1 MKPFWSVSP
10 AAVRT
15 STSFWTHR
23 VSFNIS
29 RHVIAA
35 FWERFWFSRIHHI
48 HLGEGWC
55 NAHHHQQH
63 TKCRTN
69 IAPRYLASKQN
80 IAVWKATRLDGE
92 ITFLNLESQFMRYM
106 GCMEQMFSES
116 PNHYDE
122 ALGMLWVTL
131 SIAREKDRKTICDE
145 SEPNSAW
152 IFHDTS
158 ILFIVWRGGC
168 TWLYC
173 IILLKI
179 LSHTIQIVLSSG
191 FHRRN
196 HVVVARLLC
205 VIQMAILHA
214 RKLKKTPCISYKS
227 NLLAIICAF
236 LCPVWDG

>member
-1 MKPFWSVSP
+1 MKPFQNSDQYPLDV
-10 AAVRT
+10 VRT

-35 FWERFWFSRIHHI
+35 FWERFRFSRIHHI

-69 IAPRYLASKQN
+69 IAPRYLTSTKKTSQFGRLS
-80 IAVWKATRLDGE
+80 RLDGE
-92 ITFLNLESQFMRYM
+92 TKFFKSQFMRSI
-106 GCMEQMFSES
+106 GRIEQMLK
-116 PNHYDE
+116 NRQIITTR
-122 ALGMLWVTL
+122 LWVTL
-131 SIAREKDRKTICDE
+131 SIAREKERKTICDE
-145 SEPNSAW
+145 SDPNSAW

-168 TWLYC
+168 TWLYY

-196 HVVVARLLC
+196 HVVVARPLC

-214 RKLKKTPCISYKS
+214 RKLKKH
-227 NLLAIICAF
+227 LA
-236 LCPVWDG
+236 